1 MIVKP
6 TIMKLT
12 NKLIKRSLKGLAA
25 IAFLFVAI
33 LLFHIVT
40 AKPALYDTPNLQ
52 ISRIDFKSNIDSLK
66 AKEICADLRTVKG
79 LTSDSIIV
87 KRNVVVYFHNNKI
100 TNSDKVFD
108 ELMTKKPYE
117 ATRFILPAS
126 LANKEVCPIDQ
137 NSMTYKVSQKINQFF
152 N

>member
-126 LANKEVCPIDQ
+126 LANKEVCPINQ